1 MKLNPVWSKYDYIR
15 GQKSIKNIAIEKILE
30 DIRTERD
37 IKSTRAHSALRGS
50 VFGAPSRRSLSTN
63 DYYVQRPL
71 HSAYDTRSEEYA
83 IGDSVLR
90 ATYLSDAVL
99 DDTYDTSLKSR
110 GRDQRLLSDATSA
123 IPPSVLEPVKP
134 SRARIGYKP
143 LSRRSRNY
151 PIFEK
156 AMDRSPIPLSTST
169 LTASPRPFPSL
180 PGSLLKYSSRY
191 RGVTSLPTGVRRFT
205 GVHVRPPMFEYEPD
219 EKPTASMPPS
229 PRLLGGYVSPR
240 IVSRRY
246 KSVLKSG
253 QITPPYPY
261 STGSQR
267 STQLLGGYV
276 SPKMVSA
283 QHDIGTSPLSLLA
296 YKDSGM
302 QSSNNSF
309 LQLHGNNN
317 LSESYF
323 PSTFS
328 LPSKSQL
335 FSPYSSGRQSPT
347 FSTRAHSD
355 SDIATESNHH
365 PHRRHKVHVS
375 KKHVSNY
382 YTRLAN
388 KRAGKQGKSKYW
400 PYYDVESIASSDVS
414 DVLSDTESLSD
425 YENTYSTGGKTY
437 DIDDEDVDYV
447 PFRPT
452 WQHSPQGYL
461 ELSSHED
468 QSPKFESMSV
478 SPYVPSTPSVS
489 SYDNNTHDM
498 HFNKLLSDS
507 TARARGALSSLLRS
521 YDDASLLMSVE
532 GDAMSRHHDGKVG
545 FRYYHPPVSIK
556 GSGVESRHLR
566 LSSFIEGQDDF
577 LGDYVTKMRAIQND
591 VRKNLLRDSSTRDF
605 DISPYSYEQRL
616 RFMPLRIGS
625 TKHVVPVTTFR
636 KRLAG
641 GLRHRLD
648 VFHLPLVETVL
659 PESPQQLMLSS
670 TRGGN
675 ASLSPLKLSVLDKI
689 KIKAALVASKV
700 EVEPQRRRR
709 KPHSQYA
716 ANKLRETRRQGDQD
730 SYVPTISTTTMHAS
744 RPPLPMPSDR
754 KAIRDVDGFT
764 KPRNV
769 LSWQY
774 RLESRVNPTEVMY
787 RPGVYNRM
795 REQVRDAHEKLD
807 RHRQLLDRY
816 MNETGEAGFH
826 RYQRAAEMDESSQ
839 SRGRSS
845 SAPPAPSQPVMS
857 ELRRRLRKTI
867 CKSKRDP
874 NYYRE

>member
-283 QHDIGTSPLSLLA
+283 QHDI
-296 YKDSGM
+296 
-302 QSSNNSF
+302 
-309 LQLHGNNN
+309 
-317 LSESYF
+317 
-323 PSTFS
+323 
-328 LPSKSQL
+328 
-335 FSPYSSGRQSPT
+335 
-347 FSTRAHSD
+347 
-355 SDIATESNHH
+355 
-365 PHRRHKVHVS
+365 
-375 KKHVSNY
+375 
-382 YTRLAN
+382 
-388 KRAGKQGKSKYW
+388 
-400 PYYDVESIASSDVS
+400 
-414 DVLSDTESLSD
+414 
-425 YENTYSTGGKTY
+425 
-437 DIDDEDVDYV
+437 
-447 PFRPT
+447 
-452 WQHSPQGYL
+452 
-461 ELSSHED
+461 
-468 QSPKFESMSV
+468 
-478 SPYVPSTPSVS
+478 
-489 SYDNNTHDM
+489 
-498 HFNKLLSDS
+498 
-507 TARARGALSSLLRS
+507 ARARGALSSLLRS

-744 RPPLPMPSDR
+744 RPPLGKKGLTVRAPMPSDR